1 MNKIKENWKNI
12 KRVLRVINKIDR
24 HYFHWVMVTHAINA
38 LVPCMLLYL
47 SSYVLDGMADGK
59 SFRQLVVTV
68 SLILGMALVLN
79 FVASTV
85 WNRCEVR
92 RDYIYNMYESMRE
105 EKVIHMDYSRVDSPE
120 VRRLKEQMERDRNWG
135 WGINTPILCINDI
148 LYQICSGV
156 AALVLTWPVLVYMI
170 HHITGWMT
178 LVFLVMTGLILL
190 LCKVRIPWTKKM
202 EDYKQLRMK
211 DKDVAESVHFLWS
224 NVTGG
229 WFNYQ
234 NVKDIK
240 IYQGFDLMRRWNLEA
255 AFSKSNQKRL
265 EDMAKTR
272 GMDEA
277 LRTAVFSL
285 LEPGAYILVT
295 MMTMA
300 GKLTV
305 GNLVAFAG
313 GMTRLFNGVLGCVV
327 SAIELTYRV
336 KQQCSTLDYLELEKQ
351 MYDGTI
357 PVEKRS
363 DNEYQIEFRHVYFK
377 YPGSEEYALKDL
389 CLTLTI
395 GEKMA
400 VVGMNGSGKTTMIKL
415 LCRLY
420 DVTEGEILLNGV
432 NIKKYDQREYRQL
445 FSVVF
450 QDFHILPYTLGENVA
465 ASGET
470 DPERVME
477 CLEKAGLGERVRN
490 LPEGLQTFVTKQ
502 YDENGVEFS
511 GGELQ
516 KTAIARAIYK
526 ESPFVLLDEPT
537 AALDPMA
544 EYEIYRNFDKIVDKK
559 TAIYISHRLSS
570 CRFCKKIA
578 VFHEGRLI
586 QMGSHEQLLQ
596 DTDGKYY
603 EMWKAQ
609 AKYYQ

>member
-1 MNKIKENWKNI
+1 
-12 KRVLRVINKIDR
+12 
-24 HYFHWVMVTHAINA
+24 
-38 LVPCMLLYL
+38 
-47 SSYVLDGMADGK
+47 
-59 SFRQLVVTV
+59 
-68 SLILGMALVLN
+68 
-79 FVASTV
+79 
-85 WNRCEVR
+85 
-92 RDYIYNMYESMRE
+92 
-105 EKVIHMDYSRVDSPE
+105 MDYSRVDSPE

-211 DKDVAESVHFLWS
+211 DKDVADYVHFLWS

-285 LEPGAYILVT
+285 LEPGAYILVA

-313 GMTRLFNGVLGCVV
+313 GMNRLFNGVLGCVV
-327 SAIELTYRV
+327 SAIELTYKV

-351 MYDGTI
+351 MHDGTI

-465 ASGET
+465 ASGEP

-559 TAIYISHRLSS
+559 QPYIFPTACHPAA
-570 CRFCKKIA
+570 F
-578 VFHEGRLI
+578 
-586 QMGSHEQLLQ
+586 
-596 DTDGKYY
+596 
-603 EMWKAQ
+603 
-609 AKYYQ
+609 AKRSQYFMRGG

>member
-1 MNKIKENWKNI
+1 MNKIKENWSNI
-12 KRVLRVINKIDR
+12 KRVLRVIQKIDR
-24 HYFHWVMVTHAINA
+24 HCFHWVMVTHVINA

-59 SFRQLVVTV
+59 SFRQLIVTV
-68 SLILGMALVLN
+68 SLILGAALILN

-105 EKVIHMDYSRVDSPE
+105 EKVVYMDYCRVDSPE

-170 HHITGWMT
+170 HHVTGWMT

-272 GMDEA
+272 GVDEV

-327 SAIELTYRV
+327 SAIELTYKV
-336 KQQCSTLDYLELEKQ
+336 KQQCSTLDYLELEK
-351 MYDGTI
+351 
-357 PVEKRS
+357 
-363 DNEYQIEFRHVYFK
+363 
-377 YPGSEEYALKDL
+377 
-389 CLTLTI
+389 
-395 GEKMA
+395 
-400 VVGMNGSGKTTMIKL
+400 
-415 LCRLY
+415 
-420 DVTEGEILLNGV
+420 
-432 NIKKYDQREYRQL
+432 
-445 FSVVF
+445 
-450 QDFHILPYTLGENVA
+450 
-465 ASGET
+465 
-470 DPERVME
+470 
-477 CLEKAGLGERVRN
+477 
-490 LPEGLQTFVTKQ
+490 
-502 YDENGVEFS
+502 
-511 GGELQ
+511 
-516 KTAIARAIYK
+516 
-526 ESPFVLLDEPT
+526 
-537 AALDPMA
+537 
-544 EYEIYRNFDKIVDKK
+544 
-559 TAIYISHRLSS
+559 
-570 CRFCKKIA
+570 
-578 VFHEGRLI
+578 
-586 QMGSHEQLLQ
+586 
-596 DTDGKYY
+596 
-603 EMWKAQ
+603 
-609 AKYYQ
+609 